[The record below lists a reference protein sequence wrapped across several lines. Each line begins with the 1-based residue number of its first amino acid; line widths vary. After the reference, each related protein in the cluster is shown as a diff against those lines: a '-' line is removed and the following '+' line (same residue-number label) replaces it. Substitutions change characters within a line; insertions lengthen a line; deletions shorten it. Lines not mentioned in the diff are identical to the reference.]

1 MEEEQARNIVRE
13 FVTGWPV
20 EMIDQDG
27 GLEAAVDKFLRND
40 DEGHALFDFRGL
52 PELEAAVNLLTA
64 KEQKRKTEAVCT
76 AFIEALW
83 GEMYGA
89 VVQAYGRAL
98 AEGRSEYGDLSE
110 HERYDCFNS
119 AIKSVAEVPFTDLDE
134 QFKHYLT
141 ERRQNELV

>member
-1 MEEEQARNIVRE
+1 MEKEQARNIVLE
-13 FVTGWPV
+13 FVKGWPV

-27 GLEAAVDKFLRND
+27 RLEAAVDKFLRDD
-40 DEGHALFDFRGL
+40 DEGHASFDFRGL
-52 PELEAAVNLLTA
+52 PELEAAVNLLTG
-64 KEQKRKTEAVCT
+64 KDRKTEAVCT

-83 GEMYGA
+83 GEMYEA
-89 VVQAYGRAL
+89 VLQAYGRVL